1 MKVILYTTSDCMFSK
16 QEKEY
21 LASKHITFEEKNV
34 QTNRDFLQEM
44 LNVSNNFAGTP
55 VTKIDKDDGQSV
67 VLKGFTQSEFDNV
80 FASNVQAAN
89 STIPVPPAPTDQPVQ
104 DQPVVDEP
112 VSTPAPDPVIPNVPD
127 PTPMPPVETPPVEI
141 PPFESPA
148 TPPVETPTNPDPL
161 PAQDDS
167 TTEMHSTIPIN
178 PTSTNDPVTP
188 PTTSTDQP
196 TSQPDP
202 IVPNVPDPTPM
213 PPIETPPTVETP
225 VVETPPQPD
234 PPVNQD
240 QQLNAILDSLKTK
253 AEETTTP
260 ATPAA

>member
-21 LASKHITFEEKNV
+21 LASKNITFEEKNV

-55 VTKIDKDDGQSV
+55 VTKVDKDDGQSV

-112 VSTPAPDPVIPNVPD
+112 VSTPAPDPVIPNVPG
-127 PTPMPPVETPPVEI
+127 PTPMPPVETPPTHT
-141 PPFESPA
+141 PPF
-148 TPPVETPTNPDPL
+148 
-161 PAQDDS
+161 
-167 TTEMHSTIPIN
+167 
-178 PTSTNDPVTP
+178 
-188 PTTSTDQP
+188 
-196 TSQPDP
+196 
-202 IVPNVPDPTPM
+202 
-213 PPIETPPTVETP
+213 
-225 VVETPPQPD
+225 
-234 PPVNQD
+234 
-240 QQLNAILDSLKTK
+240 
-253 AEETTTP
+253 
-260 ATPAA
+260 

>member
-21 LASKHITFEEKNV
+21 LASKNIPFEEKNV

-89 STIPVPPAPTDQPVQ
+89 STMPVPPAPTDQPVQ
-104 DQPVVDEP
+104 DQPAPIPQPDP
-112 VSTPAPDPVIPNVPD
+112 VAPDPVVPNVPD
-127 PTPMPPVETPPVEI
+127 PTPLPPVEQPVEI
-141 PPFESPA
+141 PPFESPT
-148 TPPVETPTNPDPL
+148 TPPAAETPANPEPL
-161 PAQDDS
+161 PPTPADDS
-167 TTEMHSTIPIN
+167 TTEMHSTIPVDPALSN
-178 PTSTNDPVTP
+178 DPVVPTPQPDPVTP
-188 PTTSTDQP
+188 DPVT
-196 TSQPDP
+196 PDP
-202 IVPNVPDPTPM
+202 VVPETPM
-213 PPIETPPTVETP
+213 PEMPP
-225 VVETPPQPD
+225 VETPPSVETPPAPEQPA
-234 PPVNQD
+234 VNQD

-253 AEETTTP
+253 AEAISTP
-260 ATPAA
+260 ATPTA

>member
-1 MKVILYTTSDCMFSK
+1 MKVTLFTTSDCAFCK

-21 LASKHITFEEKNV
+21 LASKNISFEEKNV
-34 QTNRDFLQEM
+34 QTNRGFLQEM
-44 LNVSNNFAGTP
+44 LDISNNFAGTP
-55 VTKIDKDDGQSV
+55 VTKIEKDDGQSV

-80 FASNVQAAN
+80 FASNVQQAN
-89 STIPVPPAPTDQPVQ
+89 STMPVPPAPTDQPVQ
-104 DQPVVDEP
+104 DQPVSNP
-112 VSTPAPDPVIPNVPD
+112 QPDPVVPDPVVPNVPD
-127 PTPMPPVETPPVEI
+127 PTPMPLDETPPVEI
-141 PPFESPA
+141 PPFESPT
-148 TPPVETPTNPDPL
+148 TPPATETPSNPDPL

-188 PTTSTDQP
+188 PPTTDQP
-196 TSQPDP
+196 TTPPVDP
-202 IVPNVPDPTPM
+202 VLPEAPMPEM
-213 PPIETPPTVETP
+213 PPIETPSTVD
-225 VVETPPQPD
+225 TPPVQEQPT
-234 PPVNQD
+234 VNQD